1 MVKKKEID
9 KLSGQDR
16 NENMKVM
23 TLGSRNTGK
32 MVVTLLLCYIYLELH
47 DILKMEVKF
56 SYCQKVAESAD

>member
-16 NENMKVM
+16 NKNV

-47 DILKMEVKF
+47 DVLKMEVKF

>member
-16 NENMKVM
+16 NENV